1 MHTLSSRKYAL
12 TVRAVLLCVACDI
25 PAARKV
31 CGHAAIV
38 GCSRCLKK
46 FPGRDCS
53 GFVRSDW
60 PKRDITK
67 HREIAKRIRRCN
79 TQTAVDELQKEHG
92 LKYSVLLELE
102 YFNPIR
108 FCIIDPMHNLY
119 LGTAKHIL
127 KNIWLDDSSRIITAS
142 MFETI
147 QTSVLVPSDIGRVP
161 KKITSSFGTSSFGG
175 FTADQ
180 WTTVYSL
187 FALRDLLI
195 TISVGKLLYLPV
207 VI

>member
-1 MHTLSSRKYAL
+1 MHTLSSRKS
-12 TVRAVLLCVACDI
+12 LCVACDI

-31 CGHAAIV
+31 CGFKGHAAIV

-46 FPGRDCS
+46 FP

-79 TQTAVDELQKEHG
+79 TNCELQKEHG

-127 KNIWLDDSSRIITAS
+127 KNIWLDKNYHRKHVRNNSNKS
-142 MFETI
+142 
-147 QTSVLVPSDIGRVP
+147 
-161 KKITSSFGTSSFGG
+161 
-175 FTADQ
+175 
-180 WTTVYSL
+180 
-187 FALRDLLI
+187 
-195 TISVGKLLYLPV
+195 
-207 VI
+207 